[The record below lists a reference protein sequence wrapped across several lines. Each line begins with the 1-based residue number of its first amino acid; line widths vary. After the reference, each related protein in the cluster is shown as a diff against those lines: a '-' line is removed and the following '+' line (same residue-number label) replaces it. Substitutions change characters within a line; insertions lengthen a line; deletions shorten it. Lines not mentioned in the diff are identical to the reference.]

1 MLNRSEQFTS
11 YENDIR
17 FTSDENDMISG
28 NARQIK
34 ECKTDL
40 SPEGSPSSGSI
51 DSNIKGKRKFM
62 RFFCKNRIQQCRV
75 WNRRFSG
82 LREGLR
88 PFKKSKPRNT
98 RHVFKKSKLRD
109 TLQKSHPRV
118 TQPLSLGA
126 FCRRSG

>member
-40 SPEGSPSSGSI
+40 SPEGSSSSGSI
-51 DSNIKGKRKFM
+51 DSNIKGKRNFM
-62 RFFCKNRIQQCRV
+62 LHSTKTASNNPVCGAGGSVAC
-75 WNRRFSG
+75 
-82 LREGLR
+82 ER
-88 PFKKSKPRNT
+88 P
-98 RHVFKKSKLRD
+98 
-109 TLQKSHPRV
+109 
-118 TQPLSLGA
+118 
-126 FCRRSG
+126 